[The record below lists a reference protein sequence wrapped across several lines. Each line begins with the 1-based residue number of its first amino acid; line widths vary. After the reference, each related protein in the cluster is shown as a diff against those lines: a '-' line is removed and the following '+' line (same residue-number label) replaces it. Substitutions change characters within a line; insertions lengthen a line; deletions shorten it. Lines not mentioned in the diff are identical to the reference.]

1 MNIQT
6 KTFMENTTFQQEK
19 DKSIDLLLKM
29 RETSVLVEISNLCK
43 DKQIEMDCINISEFD
58 YCELKGRTNALQ
70 EIIDYCKEKIQ
81 TIKNQ

>member
-1 MNIQT
+1 MNTQT
-6 KTFMENTTFQQEK
+6 KTFIENTTFQQEK

-43 DKQIEMDCINISEFD
+43 EKQIEMDYTNTSEFD